1 MWNVTAK
8 RSTIRDN
15 FSFQMELEDRRL
27 KHPVSYRAEKYR
39 VLERDLLDRRA
50 KLEANY
56 QNCFRDLYRERFGIV
71 NGVTEVG
78 EPNTKG
84 VPEFW
89 LKAMKNNEVLAEEI
103 TECDE
108 GALKYLQDI
117 QWRRLVTRWRGGF
130 ELEFIFAH
138 NPYFEDPSLIKQ
150 FRHEQTFSSEIN
162 WRHDQSLTHKLI
174 EKPGKKGKHIVKTV
188 KAFLTS
194 SAVVRILKPLRR
206 ILIVKILFRDLE
218 PRSNMIFTLVK

>member
-1 MWNVTAK
+1 MPLTH
-8 RSTIRDN
+8 RQQ
-15 FSFQMELEDRRL
+15 FQDRRL